1 MAQFSWTIVESK
13 SASLHKA
20 LKAVEKC
27 NHEISQTLYS
37 SSHKTRILSQL
48 DTFVNSLG
56 EISGKSCFKDYLEEL
71 PSLFFIKATG
81 VVQLHPSFLGN
92 VNHGIYSYL
101 SNFLMHYNED
111 FGGVWISC
119 GSVKLL
125 DYLGFLTSGDFQS
138 IVSLRVSLRVLAFV
152 PKLDIIIGKI
162 SRIRPQSISVLVYG
176 IFNVAVK
183 PEDLPKIKHDGS
195 SYKLFFED
203 KTVTENSLVTM
214 KLLSVNIL
222 TKNKSLN
229 LSAVLESN
237 FLTE

>member
-48 DTFVNSLG
+48 DTFVSSLR
-56 EISGKSCFKDYLEEL
+56 EISEKSSFNDYFEEL

-92 VNHGIYSYL
+92 VKHGVYSYL
-101 SNFLMHYNED
+101 SNFLMQYVASMLINCSYNED

-119 GSVKLL
+119 GSVKPL
-125 DYLGFLTSGDFQS
+125 DSLGFLTSGDFQS
-138 IVSLRVSLRVLAFV
+138 IVSLPVSLRVLAFV
-152 PKLDIIIGKI
+152 PKLDVII
-162 SRIRPQSISVLVYG
+162 VLVYG

-183 PEDLPKIKHDGS
+183 HEDLPKIKHDGS
-195 SYKLFFED
+195 SYKLYFEE

-214 KLLSVNIL
+214 KLISVNIL

>member
-48 DTFVNSLG
+48 DTFVSSLR
-56 EISGKSCFKDYLEEL
+56 EISEKSSFNDYFEEL

-92 VNHGIYSYL
+92 VKHGVYSYL

-119 GSVKLL
+119 GSVKPL
-125 DYLGFLTSGDFQS
+125 DSLGFLTSGDFQS
-138 IVSLRVSLRVLAFV
+138 IVSLPVSLRVLAFV
-152 PKLDIIIGKI
+152 PKLDVII
-162 SRIRPQSISVLVYG
+162 VLVYG

-183 PEDLPKIKHDGS
+183 HEDLPKIKHDGS
-195 SYKLFFED
+195 SYKLYFEE

-214 KLLSVNIL
+214 KLISVNIL

>member
-48 DTFVNSLG
+48 DTFVNSLT
-56 EISGKSCFKDYLEEL
+56 EISEKSSFNDYFEQL

-92 VNHGIYSYL
+92 VNHGVYSYL

-125 DYLGFLTSGDFQS
+125 DSLGFLTSGDFQS
-138 IVSLRVSLRVLAFV
+138 IVSLRVSLRVLTFV
-152 PKLDIIIGKI
+152 PKLDVII
-162 SRIRPQSISVLVYG
+162 VLVYG
-176 IFNVAVK
+176 IFNVALK
-183 PEDLPKIKHDGS
+183 PEDLPKIKHDGA
-195 SYKLFFED
+195 SYKLYFED
-203 KTVTENSLVTM
+203 KTVTENSLLTM
-214 KLLSVNIL
+214 KLISVNVL